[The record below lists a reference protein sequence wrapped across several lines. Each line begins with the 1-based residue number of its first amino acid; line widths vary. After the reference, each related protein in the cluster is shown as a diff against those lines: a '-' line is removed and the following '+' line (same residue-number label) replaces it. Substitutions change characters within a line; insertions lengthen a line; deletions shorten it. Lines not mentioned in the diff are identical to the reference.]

1 MIECIK
7 SWAGY
12 NNLDICLLANIRFGD
27 RLKAVTR
34 HSHDKAVLS
43 CRTLSSIDCKLSGRR
58 LTLFL
63 NILSCS
69 WPGRTCRLKV
79 REAGELCSIC
89 LVGIGC
95 CVDDYPIVEIRTF
108 ISLEVRF

>member
-1 MIECIK
+1 MIK
-7 SWAGY
+7 
-12 NNLDICLLANIRFGD
+12 RFC
-27 RLKAVTR
+27 RVVPCQ
-34 HSHDKAVLS
+34 VLTVS
-43 CRTLSSIDCKLSGRR
+43 CTGRR